1 MAKRNETSGTSGLSA
16 DLSSRVAVENAAVPG
31 SATIYRPMR
40 DGEAIRDGDGRIWSV
55 GMVRGRLSE
64 AAVVIERS
72 TRKDAPSRKLGFWP
86 AVEREFHEVWNV
98 LVESAQAR
106 EDHQAERNRVRYI
119 PSALE
124 IARAEEAI
132 GWPGRYLAA
141 PAHDEERRWLQLWMW
156 SEATGAGWEDLAEKA
171 ARAAGGD
178 MSVRTVNRRRKSA
191 FEVIMWGLVRDE
203 IAP

>member
-55 GMVRGRLSE
+55 GIVKARLSE
-64 AAVVIERS
+64 AAVVIERG
-72 TRKDAPSRKLGFWP
+72 TRRGGPSNKTGFWP
-86 AVEREFHEVWNV
+86 EMMREFADLRDGGE
-98 LVESAQAR
+98 EAR
-106 EDHQAERNRVRYI
+106 EDHARERNRTRFVAT
-119 PSALE
+119 ALE
-124 IARAEEAI
+124 MSRAEEAI
-132 GWPGRYLAA
+132 GWVGRYLGE